1 MNKGCE
7 EEIILTFGLFRPK
20 KGEVRAETV
29 HVPKALRNLMGYR
42 RLSCTRLPEE
52 NESALR
58 TRIVYPLNNVVQEV
72 GARSWQIVSLDVGAP
87 ASLVRDFSDFS
98 IKVCVPVVTST
109 ILRRSGPHTNI

>member
-1 MNKGCE
+1 
-7 EEIILTFGLFRPK
+7 
-20 KGEVRAETV
+20 
-29 HVPKALRNLMGYR
+29 MGYR
-42 RLSCTRLPEE
+42 RLSGTGLSEE
-52 NESALR
+52 NKSALR
-58 TRIVYPLNNVVQEV
+58 NRIVYPLNNVVQEV